1 MSGIGL
7 VLNVAKDALL
17 TQQYAVDVVSHNIAN
32 VSTEGF
38 TRQTPVISAN
48 DAAPYGGFIFGRGAS
63 LEEIIRVG
71 NDFIEKRVQQSQTDL
86 STLTEKEIYMSVMEA
101 IFNENSSQSLSN
113 QFVGFWNSWN
123 DLANNPSGL
132 SERNLLLE
140 SGTLLSQSFKSL
152 NGDLT
157 TLIQEIDNSIE
168 AGVEDINQILTQ
180 IADLND
186 RILTLQ
192 IKGNANDLIDE
203 RNMLVRQLSE
213 YIDIN
218 TYEQENGNLTVAT
231 GRGYILVSRNSTYPL
246 AYESNEVVWQ
256 SSSSTTVT
264 ISDTV
269 SGGKMGGWLE
279 MRDEVIPKYRADLNE
294 LAESTIWEVN
304 ALHTQGV
311 GLQGLTTVTG
321 SYATTDSTQVIGTVA
336 SGFDFYNKVQD
347 GSFDIWLYDT
357 AGAVVGSTTINIVA
371 NTTTLDAL
379 ATSIDGVS
387 IGGEDALTA
396 SVTANGN
403 LSITIDTGSGYSG
416 YTFAFAGDTSNTLG
430 ALGIN
435 TFFTGSD
442 ANDMAVNSV
451 LSADEDLIAAA
462 QVDSTTGAFATGDN
476 SNALDIA
483 NLQYQGVTVR
493 RWTYERGSAATSQD
507 ITNTSLEEY
516 LHAMVGSVG
525 IESRSTQR
533 EREYNEVIYNKL
545 NETRDNISA
554 VSLDEEMT
562 NLIKYQHAYTAA
574 AKLISVADE
583 MLTTVLQAKT

>member
-1 MSGIGL
+1 MGGIGL

-38 TRQTPVISAN
+38 TRQSPVISAN
-48 DAAPYGGFIFGRGAS
+48 DAAPYGGFMFGRGAS
-63 LEEIIRVG
+63 LDEIIRIG

-86 STLTEKEIYMSVMEA
+86 SSLTEKEIYMNVMEGV
-101 IFNENSSQSLSN
+101 FNENSSQSLSS
-113 QFVGFWNSWN
+113 QFIGFWNAWN

-132 SERNLLLE
+132 SERNLLVE
-140 SGTLLSQSFKSL
+140 SGELLCQSFKSL
-152 NGDLT
+152 NSDLT

-168 AGVEDINQILTQ
+168 AGIGEMNQIITQ

-192 IKGNANDLIDE
+192 IEGNPNDLIDQ
-203 RNMLVRQLSE
+203 RNLLVRQLSE
-213 YIDIN
+213 YMDIN
-218 TYEQENGNLTVAT
+218 TYEQDDGNLTVAT

-246 AYESNEVVWQ
+246 AYENNEVVWQ

-269 SGGKMGGWLE
+269 SGGKMGAWLE
-279 MRDEVIPKYRADLNE
+279 MRDEMIPKYQADINS

-304 ALHTQGV
+304 ALHTQGI
-311 GLQGLTTVTG
+311 GLQGLTSVTG
-321 SYATTDSTQVIGTVA
+321 SYATTNSAEEIGTVD
-336 SGFDFYNKVQD
+336 SGFNYYDKIQD

-357 AGAVVGSTTINIVA
+357 TGAVVGSTTISITA

-379 ATSIDGVS
+379 ATAIDGVS

-396 SVTANGN
+396 SISVDGN
-403 LSITIDTGSGYSG
+403 LSIAVDTASGYSG
-416 YTFAFAGDTSNTLG
+416 YTLAFANDTSNTLG
-430 ALGIN
+430 VLGIN
-435 TFFTGSD
+435 TFFTGTD
-442 ANDMAVNSV
+442 AHDMTVNSV
-451 LSADEDLIAAA
+451 ISANEDLIAAA
-462 QVDSTTGAFATGDN
+462 QVDTTGAFTTGNN

-483 NLQYQGVTVR
+483 GLQYQGATVQ
-493 RWTYERGSAATSQD
+493 RWTYERGSAATAQD
-507 ITNTSLEEY
+507 ITNTTLETY
-516 LHAMVGSVG
+516 LHSLVGAIG
-525 IESRSTQR
+525 IESRSTR
-533 EREYNEVIYNKL
+533 NEKEYCEVIYNKL

-554 VSLDEEMT
+554 VSLDEEMA

-583 MLTTVLQAKT
+583 MLTTILQAK